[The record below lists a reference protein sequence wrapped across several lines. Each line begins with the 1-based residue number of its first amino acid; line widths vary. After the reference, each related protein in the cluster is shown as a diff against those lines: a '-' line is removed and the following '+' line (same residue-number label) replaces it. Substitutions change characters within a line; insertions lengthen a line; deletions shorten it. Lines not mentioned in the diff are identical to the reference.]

1 VYFTLSLFCTY
12 YPITKTLKRAVYYH
26 IIYKGNMNKKISVLA
41 SLFVLFI
48 GLLSNISY
56 AAASGFEVSIDRT
69 IVNGNVVSESKS
81 NLMDDAN
88 AFSVIVEFT
97 AVEALEDAHV
107 EAVLRG
113 RQSSDVVSDATGN
126 FDLAEGQNSIVVL
139 ALVLTD
145 GLKRE
150 DEFDL
155 TIKIID
161 VRGNSEQKTYGIKTR
176 QTTSRRALD
185 VSIDRVRVNDRIV
198 ASSRTNFIE
207 ESNDFDVLVEFTA
220 LEDLEDAH
228 VEAVLK
234 DLKSGNV
241 VADASPNF
249 ELSGDTSSSEL
260 LRLELLDRLKDSS
273 SFELTVRIMNAEGE
287 SVQKVYGIA
296 MREGI
301 VSGNGGG
308 GRALDISIDS
318 IEVESKVVAENENN
332 FVIIGD
338 GKNDIDL
345 RVRLTALESIE
356 DAHIDAVLAFE
367 NGDVVAD
374 ATATFDIAEGENVVK
389 KLELPLIG
397 RFEQNQFKLKLKVV
411 DAEGDSEEKVYG
423 LKISQKK
430 FPFVISSIALSP
442 ENSVEAGKNLIA
454 KLSFKNSGVVPLNG
468 ISAKVSIPELG
479 ISSARFIDQIKNSG
493 LAEVREDFMLK
504 IQDNAPTGTYTVRAE
519 IVSQFGGESEVKEI
533 PIFVLGASEQAR
545 QVVNDKLVINVPTLR
560 QDIKNDGSEVIYPI
574 IFTNE
579 GKDANAYTLL
589 LDGANWANLRL
600 SGPNT
605 FVLNPRESETISIFA
620 SSKGSAA
627 GEQIFLVAVQ
637 SNGKVLKQL
646 ALKGNVVAVK
656 GLLAAKLKNLLE
668 ITLIV
673 LVVLLVAVGLF
684 FGVRRLVQGSESASE
699 ELEETQTYY

>member
-1 VYFTLSLFCTY
+1 
-12 YPITKTLKRAVYYH
+12 
-26 IIYKGNMNKKISVLA
+26 
-41 SLFVLFI
+41 
-48 GLLSNISY
+48 
-56 AAASGFEVSIDRT
+56 
-69 IVNGNVVSESKS
+69 
-81 NLMDDAN
+81 MDDSN

-176 QTTSRRALD
+176 QTTSRGALD

-273 SFELTVRIMNAEGE
+273 SFELTVRIVDAEGE
-287 SVQKVYGIA
+287 SVQKVYGIT

-301 VSGNGGG
+301 VSGNGGA

-332 FVIIGD
+332 FVVIGESA
-338 GKNDIDL
+338 KELDL
-345 RVRLTALESIE
+345 RVRLTSLEDIQ
-356 DAHIDAVLAFE
+356 DAHVDAILTFE

-374 ATATFDIAEGENVVK
+374 ATAAFDISEDENAAK

-397 RFEQNQFKLKLKVV
+397 SFGQNSFKLKVRV
-411 DAEGDSEEKVYG
+411 IDAEGDSEEKVYG
-423 LKISQKK
+423 LKISKK
-430 FPFVISSIALSP
+430 RFPFVISSISLSP
-442 ENSVEAGKNLIA
+442 ESNAEAGKNLIA
-454 KLSFKNSGVVPLNG
+454 KVRFRNSGVVPLDGVNV
-468 ISAKVSIPELG
+468 KVSIPELG
-479 ISSARFIDQIKNSG
+479 VSASKFADSIEGFDTEAS
-493 LAEVREDFMLK
+493 EEFVLK
-504 IQDNAPTGTYTVRAE
+504 ILDNTPTGTYTLRSEVT
-519 IVSQFGGESEVKEI
+519 SQFGSESEVKEI
-533 PIFVLGASEQAR
+533 PVFILGKGDQEKQI
-545 QVVNDKLVINVPTLR
+545 VNDKLLINVPVLK
-560 QDIKNDGSEVIYPI
+560 QSMKNDGTEAIYPI
-574 IFTNE
+574 MLTNN
-579 GKDANAYTLL
+579 GPDANSYTLL
-589 LDGANWANLRL
+589 LDSGDWAGFRL
-600 SGPNT
+600 SDSNT
-605 FVLNPRESETISIFA
+605 FVLEPKESKTINVYA
-620 SSKGSAA
+620 SATAASKG
-627 GEQIFLVAVQ
+627 EHIFVATIK
-637 SNGKVLKQL
+637 SNDKVLKQIP
-646 ALKGNVVAVK
+646 LKANVVAGK
-656 GLLAAKLKNLLE
+656 GLLAANLKNILGMLL
-668 ITLIV
+668 ISF
-673 LVVLLVAVGLF
+673 VVLLAAVGLF
-684 FGVRRLVQGSESASE
+684 FGVKRLAQGSNE
-699 ELEETQTYY
+699 EEMQEEMQDYY